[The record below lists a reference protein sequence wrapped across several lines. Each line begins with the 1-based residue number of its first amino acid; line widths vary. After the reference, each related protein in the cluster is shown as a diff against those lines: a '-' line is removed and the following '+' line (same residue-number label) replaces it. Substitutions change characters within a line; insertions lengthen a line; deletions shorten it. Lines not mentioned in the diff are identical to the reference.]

1 MDQNKRRRTRIQVE
15 FTVKL
20 SKSGL
25 SVMVETQN
33 LSLKGILCNSVEGF
47 AVGNICEVSIILSE
61 DVVIH
66 IEGKVV
72 RSDESGLAVDFIV
85 MNEVSFTHLRKL
97 VQYNSTDAD
106 AIDSELTSPAFDA

>member
-15 FTVKL
+15 FTAQLNK
-20 SKSGL
+20 GDL

-33 LSLKGILCNSVEGF
+33 LSMKGILCNRVEGF
-47 AVGNICEVSIILSE
+47 AVGSLCEVSILLSE
-61 DVVIH
+61 EVVIH

-85 MNEVSFTHLRKL
+85 MNEESFTHLRKL

-106 AIDSELTSPAFDA
+106 AIDSELISPAFDA